1 MMSLFVTRMSSATA
15 FCPSFILFFF
25 FFFFFFYDWVFFF
38 YLVSFFSVC
47 FFFYTHL
54 DICSI
59 LFVWLRLYDYH
70 TFLSFLF
77 FSIYLY
83 IYYCS
88 FSL

>member
-25 FFFFFFYDWVFFF
+25 SYDCVIFL